1 MESIEATVMDL
12 EAELLQPTTRA
23 NTRRLAVLLAGN
35 FLEVGAAGQS
45 FGKAEVLA
53 RLPHETGVGF
63 TTTAMQ
69 AYLLAP
75 TVVLVTYLAQ
85 RTCEGVTTHCK
96 RSSLWVKNPEGWQMR
111 YHQGTYG
118 EPLPPNNSFK
128 PTPLRG
134 AA

>member
-1 MESIEATVMDL
+1 MTSIEATVMDL

-23 NTRRLAVLLAGN
+23 DADRLAVLLADD

-53 RLPHETGVGF
+53 RLPQETGVGF
-63 TTTAMQ
+63 AATSMQ
-69 AYLLAP
+69 AHLLAP

-85 RTCEGVTTHCK
+85 RTHDGSATQSK
-96 RSSLWVKNPEGWQMR
+96 RSSLWVKSPEGWQMR

-118 EPLPPNNSFK
+118 ELPPPNNSFK
-128 PTPLRG
+128 PNPLRG
-134 AA
+134 SA